1 MRDLSSSKRN
11 INLFVISEDENTNLE
26 STNMVVKQNLKTW
39 LNRHRM
45 INDTI
50 DILDAKIVNIR
61 ISFSIVADIEA
72 NKYQVLNDAIASLS
86 DLYTQ
91 KSEIGEPF
99 SITEV
104 YSTLNSVP
112 GVIDTTDVSIG
123 TISGG
128 LYSNANFDM
137 LQVTS
142 PDGRT
147 IMTPENVILEIKY
160 PSQDIVGSVL

>member
-1 MRDLSSSKRN
+1 MYSVH
-11 INLFVISEDENTNLE
+11 I
-26 STNMVVKQNLKTW
+26 
-39 LNRHRM
+39 
-45 INDTI
+45 
-50 DILDAKIVNIR
+50 KIG
-61 ISFSIVADIEA
+61 FSIVADIEA

-91 KSEIGEPF
+91 KFEIGEPF
-99 SITEV
+99 SVTEV